1 MQKDKDT
8 LAGFLT
14 GLGLFKLQIV
24 IPIALLFFLWK
35 RWRFVWGFGI
45 STAATAI
52 TTVLL
57 VGIQGASQYA
67 SILLGMSLRPMSEAD
82 ALRIY
87 SLSPLTMLN
96 LRGLL
101 SAMFQGRVSH
111 WALQALIVVSSAAV
125 LFLAARCRPSLPLAI
140 VTAALVSY
148 HLNAQDASILFIPIG
163 LCLCG
168 DSVWAAVAGIAALI
182 VPITAIL
189 PLYAYLGAIPI
200 LGLFVAAYRSQH
212 VGAIYLPGFGYGTT
226 KT

>member
-1 MQKDKDT
+1 MQKDDKDA

-57 VGIQGASQYA
+57 VGIQGARQYA

-101 SAMFQGRVSH
+101 SAMFQGRISPG
-111 WALQALIVVSSAAV
+111 AQA
-125 LFLAARCRPSLPLAI
+125 
-140 VTAALVSY
+140 
-148 HLNAQDASILFIPIG
+148 
-163 LCLCG
+163 
-168 DSVWAAVAGIAALI
+168 
-182 VPITAIL
+182 
-189 PLYAYLGAIPI
+189 
-200 LGLFVAAYRSQH
+200 
-212 VGAIYLPGFGYGTT
+212 
-226 KT
+226 